1 MNRRVV
7 AREWL
12 ILLGGLCVGV
22 TVWPIA
28 FSAVSGRQLQ
38 LFYEALVG
46 GREWVSVWLFA
57 TVPYVVL
64 QLGRSVAWAIRTGRT
79 G

>member
-1 MNRRVV
+1 M

-22 TVWPIA
+22 RVWPFA
-28 FSAVSGRQLQ
+28 FSAVTGSQLH
-38 LFYEALVG
+38 LFYQALMG
-46 GREWVSVWLFA
+46 GREWISVWLFA
-57 TVPYVVL
+57 TVPYVLL